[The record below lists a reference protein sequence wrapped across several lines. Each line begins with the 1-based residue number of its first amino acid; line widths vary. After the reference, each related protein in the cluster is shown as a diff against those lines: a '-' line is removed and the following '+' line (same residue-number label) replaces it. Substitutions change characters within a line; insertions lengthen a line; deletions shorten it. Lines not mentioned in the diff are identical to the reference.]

1 MSDIDFS
8 QQQKIDAFSR
18 DLALFLARITGR
30 GSVQKIEN
38 LPKVIAPLGQG
49 MSTDPSKKRKRIDKH
64 EQESI

>member
-1 MSDIDFS
+1 MSDIDLS

-18 DLALFLARITGR
+18 DLALFLDRITGR

-38 LPKVIAPLGQG
+38 LPKVIAPTGG
-49 MSTDPSKKRKRIDKH
+49 GKSTDPSNKRKRNEKH